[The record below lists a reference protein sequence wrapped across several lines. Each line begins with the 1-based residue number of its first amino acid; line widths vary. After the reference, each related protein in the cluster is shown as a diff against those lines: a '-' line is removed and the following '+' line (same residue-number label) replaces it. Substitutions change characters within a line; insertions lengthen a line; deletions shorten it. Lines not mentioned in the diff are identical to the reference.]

1 MKQAS
6 PVDLDVTLTMSII
19 PLLKVAYEMVADS
32 FAAVVVENVPFLLI
46 VVLPA
51 IEFTTCVKLI
61 IIFC

>member
-1 MKQAS
+1 M
-6 PVDLDVTLTMSII
+6 LII
-19 PLLKVAYEMVADS
+19 PLFKVTYKMVADS
-32 FAAVVVENVPFLLI
+32 FAAVVVENVPVLLI